1 MHTPQIWFHT
11 CKEAEVLL
19 IAEQVEWELAKVV
32 LGDGFTAANHTD
44 AFSKYGVVEWTS
56 GCWT

>member
-1 MHTPQIWFHT
+1 MHIPQIRFYNHT
-11 CKEAEVLL
+11 EAEVLL
-19 IAEQVEWELAKVV
+19 IAEQIEWELANVV
-32 LGDGFTAANHTD
+32 LGYGFTAANHTD